1 MVYLSTGAILRYQK
15 GEDDPWFATL
25 VESILEA
32 PWGDTWK
39 ILVWGLE
46 DTLEVGEDLLTHTK
60 ISSQHPNNLLEKD
73 VLGVDIMR

>member
-1 MVYLSTGAILRYQK
+1 MRYQK

-39 ILVWGLE
+39 ILVWGIE